1 MRCSTFRKSQ
11 GYLVEQV
18 WDRKSDTGTDLD
30 LAKIDTGERVS
41 LKVLKYEE
49 ASEILGVWIV
59 PNDDKNLTILIK

>member
-1 MRCSTFRKSQ
+1 M
-11 GYLVEQV
+11 